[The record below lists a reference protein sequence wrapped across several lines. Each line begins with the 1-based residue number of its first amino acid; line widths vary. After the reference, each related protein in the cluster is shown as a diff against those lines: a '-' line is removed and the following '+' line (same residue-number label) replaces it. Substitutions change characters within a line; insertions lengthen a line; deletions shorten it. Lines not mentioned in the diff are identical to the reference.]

1 MVERAGAFW
10 AVLAEVFAGVFAG
23 TFYVVLLHGD
33 RNNRPFD
40 NRRTNIYQTV
50 MDEEA
55 VRAYVEHAEAT
66 IEAAPQMG
74 EATTKAAVLREFL
87 DILGWEIPANTQLEY
102 SVEAFGR
109 TFRVDYALV
118 LEGAPVAFL
127 EAKGVDT
134 SLTEEHRTQI
144 QEYMKSEDV
153 NLGILTNGEEYAFFR
168 REVVNS
174 KVNVNTLAEIPLAE
188 LPDRI
193 TILRAF
199 TKDAIQNDE
208 WVKILNR
215 IRELKDARATLE
227 NEKDDL
233 AIEIAELLADS
244 VSDAIASP
252 AESQAKE
259 MIDRLKQDIADE
271 IDTEE
276 TVPAGEEVDVVAH
289 TEPETT
295 IDDSAEAT
303 TGDSDELEVEMGDS
317 DELEVEMDD
326 SGEYVIKIRDG
337 ETVLASF
344 VDDNQSDVMADAVGH
359 LIEERDLISKLEPL
373 PFVPG
378 RKNAIINDEPVH
390 PDGEREMEVYRELPG
405 GYYLCT
411 KLGKSQKSRYVDRL
425 ADECGLDVDFEGRW

>member
-1 MVERAGAFW
+1 
-10 AVLAEVFAGVFAG
+10 
-23 TFYVVLLHGD
+23 
-33 RNNRPFD
+33 
-40 NRRTNIYQTV
+40 

-66 IEAAPQMG
+66 IEDAPQMG
-74 EATTKAAVLREFL
+74 EATTKAAILREFL
-87 DILGWEIPANTQLEY
+87 DLLGWEIPANTQLEY
-102 SVEAFGR
+102 SVKAFGR
-109 TFRVDYALV
+109 TFKVDYALV

-134 SLTEEHRTQI
+134 SLTDEHRTQI

-215 IRELKDARATLE
+215 IRELKDARETLE

-233 AIEIAELLADS
+233 AAEIAALLADS
-244 VSDAIASP
+244 VSNAITSP

-276 TVPAGEEVDVVAH
+276 TVPGGEDVDVVAH
-289 TEPETT
+289 TETDAT
-295 IDDSAEAT
+295 MDDYIEDST
-303 TGDSDELEVEMGDS
+303 DDSDEPGVTT
-317 DELEVEMDD
+317 
-326 SGEYVIKIRDG
+326 GEYVIEIRDG

-359 LIEERDLISKLEPL
+359 LTEEHDLISKLEPL

-425 ADECGLDVDFEGRW
+425 ADECGLDVDFEGHW

>member
-1 MVERAGAFW
+1 
-10 AVLAEVFAGVFAG
+10 
-23 TFYVVLLHGD
+23 
-33 RNNRPFD
+33 
-40 NRRTNIYQTV
+40 

-55 VRAYVEHAEAT
+55 VRAYVEHAEST

-87 DILGWEIPANTQLEY
+87 DLLGWEIPANTQLEY

-118 LEGAPVAFL
+118 LEGTPVAFL

-134 SLTEEHRTQI
+134 ALTNDHRTQI

-168 REVVNS
+168 REVIDS
-174 KVNVNTLAEIPLAE
+174 KVNVNTLAEIPLEE

-215 IRELKDARATLE
+215 IRELKDAQATLE

-233 AIEIAELLADS
+233 AAEIAELLADA

-259 MIDRLKQDIADE
+259 MIDRLKHDIADE

-276 TVPAGEEVDVVAH
+276 TVPGGEVVDVIEA
-289 TEPETT
+289 T
-295 IDDSAEAT
+295 IDDSSESGEAET
-303 TGDSDELEVEMGDS
+303 TAN
-317 DELEVEMDD
+317 D
-326 SGEYVIKIRDG
+326 SGEYIIEIRDD

-344 VDDNQSDVMADAVGH
+344 ADDNQSEVMAEAVSF
-359 LIEERDLISKLEPL
+359 LIEDHGLISKLEPL

-378 RKNAIINDEPVH
+378 QKNAIINDKPIH
-390 PDGEREMEVYRELPG
+390 PDGEREMRTYRELSSG
-405 GYYLCT
+405 HYLLT
-411 KLGKSQKSRYVDRL
+411 NLNKRQKRQYVEILIEKCD
-425 ADECGLDVDFEGRW
+425 LDVTFGEAW